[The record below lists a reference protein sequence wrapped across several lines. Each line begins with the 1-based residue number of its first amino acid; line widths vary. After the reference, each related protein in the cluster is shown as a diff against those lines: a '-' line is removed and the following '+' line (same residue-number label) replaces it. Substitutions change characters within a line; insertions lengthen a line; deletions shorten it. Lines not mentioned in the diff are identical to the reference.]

1 MMSSQQL
8 FPRRVFGIP
17 IIRSAGS
24 DYSIPQVDL
33 SAEAADIEPLV
44 TIDDSK
50 PYLGH
55 PDSILCK
62 TGEILTFY
70 PAGHGRG
77 AVLGR
82 VSADGGRTWRALEN
96 TPKSWERS
104 RETPTV
110 YRLEFTDAQKP
121 DQIIL
126 ISANSDWPRDKGPGG
141 FNCSLSS
148 DEGKTWSE
156 FETFYDKNS
165 SHPVVPIVAMSALT
179 RLKENGRFVDKW
191 MGIFHDKHFVNYKTI
206 LTFDGNGRMHWS
218 VPTPYFAAH
227 RTIEKGSKMCEV
239 EMLRSKGGQGDEL
252 CLITRS
258 QTKKVNSLIS
268 FSQDEGKTWSA
279 PCELPA
285 ALNGERHKA
294 EWTKDGRLFIT
305 FRSIE
310 RSPEKNRLHR
320 EKGHE
325 KRGWYSE
332 GWIAWVGSYDDLK
345 QGHEGQYRMK
355 IAHTYLDDQGGPNIV
370 ANGDTGYCGNVV
382 LEDGTIFTCTY
393 GRFGDTC
400 MDEKGQKMLR
410 TYIAS
415 RRIDL
420 SLTDRLA
427 GVSR

>member
-1 MMSSQQL
+1 MNHQPASV
-8 FPRRVFGIP
+8 RKVFGYP
-17 IIRSAGS
+17 IVRGAGS
-24 DYSIPQVDL
+24 DYTIPQVDL
-33 SAEAADIEPLV
+33 SPEPEGIQPLATV
-44 TIDDSK
+44 DGSR

-62 TGEILTFY
+62 TGEILTFF

-82 VSADGGRTWRALEN
+82 VSADEGSSWRSLEN
-96 TPKSWERS
+96 TPESWERS

-121 DQIIL
+121 DQMIL
-126 ISANSDWPRDKGPGG
+126 ISANSDWPGDQGPGG

-165 SHPVVPIVAMSALT
+165 SQPVVPIVAMSALT

-191 MGIFHDKHFVNYKTI
+191 KGIFHDKRFVNYRTI
-206 LTFDGNGRMHWS
+206 LTFDGSGRMQWS
-218 VPTPYFAAH
+218 VPEPYFTAYRA
-227 RTIEKGSKMCEV
+227 IEKGSKMCEV
-239 EMLRSKGGQGDEL
+239 EMLRSDGGRGDEL
-252 CLITRS
+252 CMITRS
-258 QTKKVNSLIS
+258 QTKKVNSLVS
-268 FSQDEGKTWSA
+268 FSRDEGKTWSA
-279 PCELPA
+279 PRELPA

-332 GWIAWVGSYDDLK
+332 GWIAWVGTYGDLK
-345 QGHEGQYRMK
+345 QGKEGQYRIK
-355 IAHTYLDDQGGPNIV
+355 VAHTYLNGQDGPNIV

-382 LEDGTIFTCTY
+382 LGDGTIFTCTY
-393 GRFGDTC
+393 GCFGDTC

-420 SLTDRLA
+420 ALTDRLA
-427 GVSR
+427 GISR

>member
-1 MMSSQQL
+1 MMSNQQL
-8 FPRRVFGIP
+8 FPRRVFGYP
-17 IIRSAGS
+17 IVRGAGR
-24 DYSIPQVDL
+24 DYTIPQVDL
-33 SAEAADIEPLV
+33 SPEPLV

-82 VSADGGRTWRALEN
+82 VSADEGRSWRALEN
-96 TPKSWERS
+96 TPESWERS

-121 DQIIL
+121 DQMIL
-126 ISANSDWPRDKGPGG
+126 ISANSDWPDDKGPGG
-141 FNCSLSS
+141 FNCSLSA

-191 MGIFHDKHFVNYKTI
+191 MGIFHDKRFVNYKTI
-206 LTFDGNGRMHWS
+206 LTFDENGCMHWS

-227 RTIEKGSKMCEV
+227 RTIERGSKMCEV
-239 EMLRSKGGQGDEL
+239 EMLRSDGGRGDEL

-258 QTKKVNSLIS
+258 QTKKVNSLVS

-279 PCELPA
+279 PRELPA

-332 GWIAWVGSYDDLK
+332 GWIAWVGTYEDLR
-345 QGHEGQYRMK
+345 QGKEGQYRIK
-355 IAHTYLDDQGGPNIV
+355 VAHTYLNGQDGPNIV
-370 ANGDTGYCGNVV
+370 ANGDTGYCGNVM

-400 MDEKGQKMLR
+400 MDEKGQKTLR

-420 SLTDRLA
+420 ALTDRLA